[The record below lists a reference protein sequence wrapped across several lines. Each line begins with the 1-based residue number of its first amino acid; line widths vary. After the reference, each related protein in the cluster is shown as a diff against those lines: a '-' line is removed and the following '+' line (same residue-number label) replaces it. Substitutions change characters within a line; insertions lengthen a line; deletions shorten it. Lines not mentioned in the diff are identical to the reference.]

1 MVSEAHKRSIIITA
15 ASGSFLAPFMVS
27 GLIVAL
33 PVIAA
38 EMSLDAVALGWLTA
52 VFFLSAA
59 AFLIPFGR
67 LADISGVKKMFRN
80 GIAIYAISS
89 LLCGLATNASILL
102 VGRFLSG
109 AGAAMIFSTSI
120 ALLSLVFPP
129 SDRGK
134 MLGINITAMVAG
146 FASGFLLGGLFT
158 YYASWRTIFLV
169 TVPVSLAI
177 LAIIRW
183 KIPGECALSR
193 QKRPGTAE
201 MICYVLALTF
211 IMAGL
216 TVFTTL
222 PGIAAFFAGCIL
234 LVLLVWKER
243 RVESPI
249 LDIRMFQRNT
259 IYSTANFAILI
270 FNAGGFAVIFLL
282 SLFLQFI
289 QGFDARFAG
298 LILVTMPVFMA
309 LAFIGGR
316 LSDRIKPWIVG
327 ATGAAI
333 SAAGLGILIFLNE
346 RTPLPLIVITLALIG
361 TGIAFFQPSIV
372 NTVIGSVSREVYGLA
387 SGTAETMRLAGMTM
401 STAIA
406 TVVFSFYIG
415 TGGITPAHYP
425 AFLGTLG
432 LLFLIYFLLGSFSV
446 VICLMIGRLRAGGN
460 PSR

>member
-1 MVSEAHKRSIIITA
+1 MVSEPHKRSIIVTA

-33 PVIAA
+33 PAIAS

-52 VFFLSAA
+52 VFFLSAT

-80 GIAIYAISS
+80 GIAIYAVSS
-89 LLCGLATNASILL
+89 LICGLATNVLILL
-102 VGRFLSG
+102 VGRFLAG
-109 AGAAMIFSTSI
+109 VGAAMIFSTSI

-129 SDRGK
+129 ADRGK
-134 MLGINITAMVAG
+134 MLGINITAMVRG

-158 YYASWRTIFLV
+158 YYNSWRTIFLI

-177 LAIIRW
+177 LSVIRW
-183 KIPGECALSR
+183 RIPGECAISR
-193 QKRPGTAE
+193 QKPPNIAE
-201 MICYVLALTF
+201 MACYALALVL

-222 PGIAAFFAGCIL
+222 QGIAAFLAGCIL
-234 LVLLVWKER
+234 LALLVLRER
-243 RVESPI
+243 RVESPF
-249 LDIRMFQRNT
+249 LDIRIFQRDLR
-259 IYSTANFAILI
+259 YSSANFAILI

-282 SLFLQFI
+282 SLFLQYI
-289 QGFDARFAG
+289 QGYDARFTG
-298 LILVTMPVFMA
+298 LILVIMPVFMA

-327 ATGAAI
+327 AAGAVI
-333 SAAGLGILIFLNE
+333 SAGGLGILIFLDE
-346 RTPLPLIVITLALIG
+346 RTPLPMIVITLALIG

-372 NTVIGSVSREVYGLA
+372 NIVIGSVSREVYGLA
-387 SGTAETMRLAGMTM
+387 SGTAETMRLAGMTV

-406 TVVFSFYIG
+406 TVVFAIYIG

-425 AFLGTLG
+425 AFLGSLG
-432 LLFLIYFLLGSFSV
+432 LLFLIYFLLSSFSV
-446 VICLMIGRLRAGGN
+446 VICLMVGRLRAGGD